1 MDEIIKHYGGAIIAV
16 IAVIIIIALLYIF
29 KENVSDAISGLIN
42 NFGNQANNAINVSGN
57 NIN

>member
-29 KENVSDAISGLIN
+29 KENVSTAITNLIA
-42 NFGNQANNAINVSGN
+42 NFGEQANSAINVSGH
-57 NIN
+57 